1 MATTFALL
9 GATGKR
15 HPLRLEPHGLPDRE
29 RQRGGDRVGPARGS
43 GLSHQPPWIV
53 YVTAIARADQ
63 TSREIPYS
71 GPGAAFRPVWG
82 DRVPVWA
89 TPPGRST
96 HPSSSCTSGTA
107 RRCCRCRTAHR
118 QQPAARRGRRS
129 GRWLDGLDARSQG
142 TNAVLATPGA
152 QDAGAETLPGP
163 GAVQGVVAAAVGC
176 SGVDRAATTRAAGHN
191 SADRAQLHCSRRPS
205 AVPRLTV
212 VTLEYTPADIVMSV
226 EREGAAVYSPRVLSP
241 RHQRLRR

>member
-1 MATTFALL
+1 MNAERSQAATLPPRVVVRVAWILHRALYRFSGGRL
-9 GATGKR
+9 GLRPPEAGEKFGM
-15 HPLRLEPHGLPDRE
+15 LRL
-29 RQRGGDRVGPARGS
+29 GS
-43 GLSHQPPWIV
+43 MGWTPV
-53 YVTAIARADQ
+53 ARAP
-63 TSREIPYS
+63 T
-71 GPGAAFRPVWG
+71 
-82 DRVPVWA
+82 
-89 TPPGRST
+89 
-96 HPSSSCTSGTA
+96 
-107 RRCCRCRTAHR
+107 
-118 QQPAARRGRRS
+118 
-129 GRWLDGLDARSQG
+129 
-142 TNAVLATPGA
+142 AVLATPGA

>member
-1 MATTFALL
+1 M
-9 GATGKR
+9 
-15 HPLRLEPHGLPDRE
+15 
-29 RQRGGDRVGPARGS
+29 
-43 GLSHQPPWIV
+43 
-53 YVTAIARADQ
+53 AIASASSAFMHHPTGENPDNGGNPAVRTQ
-63 TSREIPYS
+63 S
-71 GPGAAFRPVWG
+71 PGAVSRKARPPRVYPTPVGRRILRRVARPAQHRGVG
-82 DRVPVWA
+82 DVER
-89 TPPGRST
+89 
-96 HPSSSCTSGTA
+96 
-107 RRCCRCRTAHR
+107 RTASSQRHDVVDG
-118 QQPAARRGRRS
+118 QVAGSMGWTPVAR
-129 GRWLDGLDARSQG
+129 AP
-142 TNAVLATPGA
+142 TAVLATPGA